1 MDRNTLLA
9 FLLISLVLIFT
20 PKYLEIISPK
30 TTENFPEKNT
40 NTNPNTQQAPET
52 QNNAPLAKLNPVN
65 DIAIKQNTKET
76 LTEIKTDLYTALISN
91 LAGGSIKEFH
101 INQHT
106 TEDGSRVNL
115 INNGKNYGPLLL
127 AKDLDGNT
135 IDLASPWS
143 LDSYRPPRTITTDI
157 TLTYKKEI
165 YKNKFIFKHLTFHP
179 GSYTIDISIDYSS
192 VQNDLFREVELW
204 WVGGLNSTEKNEK
217 EDQTYFKTYALQGG
231 ELEELK
237 ADSEKETIKTLNGST
252 SWVATRTKYFTAALL
267 PSSPDLIKKANL
279 SGLKDLQEVYNMGV
293 SYDPRE
299 ALSFSLYLG
308 PLEYDKIQNLGVGL
322 DEIMD
327 FGWAFIRPISK
338 GVLYVLTE
346 MYLIIPNYGYV
357 LILFSFLIKLLVYP
371 LTKKSYQSTSAMQ
384 ALQPEISALKE
395 KHKSNPQ
402 KLNQATMELYKKRG
416 VNPLG
421 GCLPMLLQMP
431 LLFALFIV
439 FRTTIELRAKPFI
452 WWITDLSLPDKILDL
467 PFEIPIY
474 GAHVAALPILMVISM
489 FIQQKMMAGP
499 SQQQQQK
506 MMQYMMSFFFFFIF
520 NSFPSGLNLYYTL
533 FNILTIAQQKLIPPK
548 TTKE

>member
-1 MDRNTLLA
+1 MSA
-9 FLLISLVLIFT
+9 
-20 PKYLEIISPK
+20 
-30 TTENFPEKNT
+30 T
-40 NTNPNTQQAPET
+40 NTSGDTCRER
-52 QNNAPLAKLNPVN
+52 
-65 DIAIKQNTKET
+65 KE
-76 LTEIKTDLYTALISN
+76 
-91 LAGGSIKEFH
+91 
-101 INQHT
+101 
-106 TEDGSRVNL
+106 
-115 INNGKNYGPLLL
+115 
-127 AKDLDGNT
+127 
-135 IDLASPWS
+135 
-143 LDSYRPPRTITTDI
+143 
-157 TLTYKKEI
+157 
-165 YKNKFIFKHLTFHP
+165 
-179 GSYTIDISIDYSS
+179 
-192 VQNDLFREVELW
+192 
-204 WVGGLNSTEKNEK
+204 EKNEK

-431 LLFALFIV
+431 LLF
-439 FRTTIELRAKPFI
+439 
-452 WWITDLSLPDKILDL
+452 LSHLS
-467 PFEIPIY
+467 Y
-474 GAHVAALPILMVISM
+474 
-489 FIQQKMMAGP
+489 
-499 SQQQQQK
+499 
-506 MMQYMMSFFFFFIF
+506 
-520 NSFPSGLNLYYTL
+520 
-533 FNILTIAQQKLIPPK
+533 
-548 TTKE
+548 